1 MSQYAQDVKLFG
13 KWSFDDIEV
22 GHTAYQLR
30 LATVAEHHMLPGRA
44 LDQRPSADQAWACC
58 SQVNDI
64 SLEDY
69 ITVKQ
74 KSAIFVPHTA
84 GRYQKKRFRKAQ
96 CPVVERWG
104 LCELQPAQRTA
115 AD

>member
-1 MSQYAQDVKLFG
+1 MWVL
-13 KWSFDDIEV
+13 
-22 GHTAYQLR
+22 
-30 LATVAEHHMLPGRA
+30 
-44 LDQRPSADQAWACC
+44 
-58 SQVNDI
+58 QVNDI

-104 LCELQPAQRTA
+104 LSCSTA
-115 AD
+115 GASDQLPGCASTA

>member
-1 MSQYAQDVKLFG
+1 MSTSRSAAAHIAAL
-13 KWSFDDIEV
+13 
-22 GHTAYQLR
+22 GHVFAR
-30 LATVAEHHMLPGRA
+30 CLATAPPGA
-44 LDQRPSADQAWACC
+44 HEGRPDLQGA
-58 SQVNDI
+58 QVNDI

-96 CPVVERWG
+96 CPVVER
-104 LCELQPAQRTA
+104 
-115 AD
+115 